1 MDFSGQTAIITGA
14 GSERG
19 FGRTI
24 AHFLA
29 DRGCNIVAS
38 DLDEAGARETAKIIE
53 EKGRKAVGMFC
64 DVTDPAS
71 VKASIEEAIKEMG
84 QVHILI
90 NNAGY
95 TQKIA
100 SQDIT
105 LEAWDRMI
113 RVHLTGA
120 FLCAQAIIPHMTEK
134 GYGRIVSLSSL
145 GMRNGGVTGGAHY
158 CAAKA
163 GIAGFSRTLA
173 KDTAMFGVTVNCV
186 APGPCLTDIGGLKFE
201 EKTVPSDI
209 LMGRRGG
216 REEVAAAVAFL
227 ASPFASYITGINLD
241 INGGAYFPM

>member
-24 AHFLA
+24 ALFLA
-29 DRGCNIVAS
+29 DRGCSVVAS
-38 DLDEAGARETAKIIE
+38 DLNEAGARETARLVK
-53 EKGRKAVGMFC
+53 EKGRNAIGIMC

-71 VKASIEEAIKEMG
+71 VKTFIAESIAAMG

-100 SQDIT
+100 SGDIG
-105 LEAWDRMI
+105 LEDWNRMI
-113 RVHLTGA
+113 TVHMTGS
-120 FLCAQAIIPHMTEK
+120 FLCAQAIIPHMTERK
-134 GYGRIVSLSSL
+134 YGRIVSISSL

-173 KDTAMFGVTVNCV
+173 KEAAKNGITVNCV
-186 APGPCLTDIGGLKFE
+186 APGPCLTDIGGLKYE
-201 EKTVPSDI
+201 DKTVPRDI
-209 LMGRRGG
+209 LMGRRGT
-216 REEVAAAVAFL
+216 REEIAAAVAFL
-227 ASPFASYITGINLD
+227 ASPLASYITGINLD
-241 INGGAYFPM
+241 VNGGAYFPM